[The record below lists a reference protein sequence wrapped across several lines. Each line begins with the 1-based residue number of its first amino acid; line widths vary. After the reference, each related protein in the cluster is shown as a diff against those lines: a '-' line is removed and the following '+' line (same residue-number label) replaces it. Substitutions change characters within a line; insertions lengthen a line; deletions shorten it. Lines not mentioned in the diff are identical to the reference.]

1 MGAAKDTL
9 EALAFAFAF
18 GFGFERVGEG
28 ATAAAGEAPTWRKD
42 LRLKE
47 EESW

>member
-9 EALAFAFAF
+9 EAFA
-18 GFGFERVGEG
+18 FGFERVGEG
-28 ATAAAGEAPTWRKD
+28 AAAAGEAPTWRKD